1 MNVTIEGDFFN
12 GFFQIWSLGLQVNK
26 KIFSIFLS
34 LDQRNSS
41 KVYNDEFEPF
51 LQLSNIFQSSG
62 LEFKQYIS
70 IIEGDEDDQQNNF
83 LSQHHDIIVKPYSFK
98 DLGYKTPNYI
108 IVKSDKT
115 NYNITIESG
124 DYVFVI
130 DGEPYDAEM
139 QEMVQELKDILKSNK
154 NGVEIFDEHPSDEY
168 WE

>member
-1 MNVTIEGDFFN
+1 MQGSTICLAPD
-12 GFFQIWSLGLQVNK
+12 QIHPKWRQV
-26 KIFSIFLS
+26 
-34 LDQRNSS
+34 
-41 KVYNDEFEPF
+41 P
-51 LQLSNIFQSSG
+51 QLFCW
-62 LEFKQYIS
+62 
-70 IIEGDEDDQQNNF
+70 
-83 LSQHHDIIVKPYSFK
+83 H
-98 DLGYKTPNYI
+98 LGYKTPNYI

>member
-1 MNVTIEGDFFN
+1 MCIRD
-12 GFFQIWSLGLQVNK
+12 S
-26 KIFSIFLS
+26 
-34 LDQRNSS
+34 
-41 KVYNDEFEPF
+41 
-51 LQLSNIFQSSG
+51 
-62 LEFKQYIS
+62 
-70 IIEGDEDDQQNNF
+70 
-83 LSQHHDIIVKPYSFK
+83 HDIVVKPYSFE

-108 IVKSDKT
+108 VVKSDET

>member
-1 MNVTIEGDFFN
+1 MNVTIEGDYFN
-12 GFFQIWSLGLQVNK
+12 GFFQIWSLGLQVNE

-34 LDQRNSS
+34 LDQRNTSR
-41 KVYNDEFEPF
+41 VYNDEFEPF
-51 LQLSNIFQSSG
+51 LQLSDIFQSSG
-62 LEFKQYIS
+62 LEFKQFIS

-83 LSQHHDIIVKPYSFK
+83 LSQHHE
-98 DLGYKTPNYI
+98 DLRYKTPNYI
-108 IVKSDKT
+108 VVKSDET